1 MLLVVVDLRCL
12 VFWLLTPF
20 QGSVPEVM
28 TTKYSHSATS
38 RHLMIW
44 ACRVVRVALGH
55 LSWFSHFGEYGLIKG
70 INAWNFPIKIDYYY
84 MLW

>member
-28 TTKYSHSATS
+28 TTKYSHSASTRTRAYFTS
-38 RHLMIW
+38 FDD
-44 ACRVVRVALGH
+44 LG
-55 LSWFSHFGEYGLIKG
+55 LPSCQSRLR
-70 INAWNFPIKIDYYY
+70 AP
-84 MLW
+84 